1 MSENYWDKV
10 YWEKHLKEDDLENIE
25 ELWIK
30 KYENIIINTDYKKV
44 LDLGCGIGQYTNYFI
59 YKGYDV
65 VATDI
70 SKKALDYLQ
79 TRIQK

>member
-10 YWEKHLKEDDLENIE
+10 YQKKHLKEDNLENIE

-44 LDLGCGIGQYTNYFI
+44 LDLGCGIGQI
-59 YKGYDV
+59 Y
-65 VATDI
+65 
-70 SKKALDYLQ
+70 
-79 TRIQK
+79 